1 MLKLEDCG
9 TIFLLLSFLGALVI
23 SWPALAF
30 VFPARA
36 GERFSALYVLGP
48 NRMAEDYPFNVKENE
63 EYRIYLGIENHM
75 GSSAYYV
82 LYVKLR
88 SPDEPLPN
96 STAGVP
102 SPLPALYEYRVI
114 LADEQ
119 AWEFPVVFSLTGMSF
134 YGNSCTVDA
143 FFVDGSEV
151 DVDKVTSWDAENN
164 GFYLELFFE
173 LWIFKNELDRFS
185 FHDRFVGIWL
195 NMTASTIGA

>member
-9 TIFLLLSFLGALVI
+9 TIFLLLSFLGALLI

-30 VFPARA
+30 VFPARV

-63 EYRIYLGIENHM
+63 EYGIYLGIENHM

-96 STAGVP
+96 STAGIP
-102 SPLPALYEYRVI
+102 SPLPDLYEYRVI
-114 LADEQ
+114 LGDGEV
-119 AWEFPVVFSLTGMSF
+119 WETPLGFSFQGISVN
-134 YGNSCTVDA
+134 GNTCRAETLSLE
-143 FFVDGSEV
+143 GSDLNV
-151 DVDKVTSWDAENN
+151 GKTTSWDSENN
-164 GFYLELFFE
+164 GYFYELFFE
-173 LWIFKNELDRFS
+173 LWIWDVASKDFS
-185 FHDRFVGIWL
+185 FHNRFVGIWL
-195 NMTASTIGA
+195 NMTF

>member
-9 TIFLLLSFLGALVI
+9 TIFLFVSFAGALLI

-48 NRMAEDYPFNVKENE
+48 NRMAEDYPFNVQADEF
-63 EYRIYLGIENHM
+63 YRVFLGVENHM

-82 LYVKLR
+82 VYVKLR
-88 SPDEPLPN
+88 GSDEPLPN
-96 STAGVP
+96 STAGTP
-102 SPLPALYEYRVI
+102 SPLPALYEYRVV
-114 LADEQ
+114 LADER
-119 AWEFPVVFSLTGMSF
+119 AWETTVDFSLRGMSF
-134 YGNSCTVDA
+134 YGNSCTVETLTI
-143 FFVDGSEV
+143 DGSDA
-151 DVDKVTSWDAENN
+151 DVGKVVSWDSENE

-173 LWIFKNELDRFS
+173 LWVYEYESDRFS

-195 NMTASTIGA
+195 NMTASTVGV